1 VKQVVVGCD
10 TYGRRRTHAE
20 TDTSPVRA
28 AASESEVSEE
38 GVTVRGSRRCV
49 VATISLQAGAR
60 KRATQS
66 GLSGRGEAALKVGR
80 ETNADIRCPDICPTP
95 NNCHHRHI
103 SRKLNYIVIMDI
115 FKVA

>member
-1 VKQVVVGCD
+1 MNRVKQVVVGCD

-20 TDTSPVRA
+20 TDTSPVP

-66 GLSGRGEAALKVGR
+66 GLSGRDEVR
-80 ETNADIRCPDICPTP
+80 R
-95 NNCHHRHI
+95 R
-103 SRKLNYIVIMDI
+103 
-115 FKVA
+115 

>member
-1 VKQVVVGCD
+1 MKQVVVGCD

-66 GLSGRGEAALKVGR
+66 GLSGRGEAR
-80 ETNADIRCPDICPTP
+80 R
-95 NNCHHRHI
+95 R
-103 SRKLNYIVIMDI
+103 
-115 FKVA
+115 